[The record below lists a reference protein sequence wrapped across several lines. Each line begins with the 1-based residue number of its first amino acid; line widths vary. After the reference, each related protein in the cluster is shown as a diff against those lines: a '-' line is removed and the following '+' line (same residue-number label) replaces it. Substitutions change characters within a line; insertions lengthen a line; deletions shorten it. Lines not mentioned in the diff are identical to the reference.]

1 MNVAQDM
8 LMEFQT
14 TKLRERRGLHR
25 KPFVRPVKI
34 FIGRDEVD
42 CIAGFSRDVT
52 DKGLGLITQVAW
64 EPHKIAKIQ
73 VHSVF
78 GAPYEVRAEVRW
90 CEAFG
95 DDWFLTG
102 WSFLE

>member
-52 DKGLGLITQVAW
+52 DKGLGPITPVAW
-64 EPHKIAKIQ
+64 VPHKIAQIQ
-73 VHSVF
+73 GHSGF
-78 GAPYEVRAEVRW
+78 AAPYEDRGEVRW
-90 CEAFG
+90 CEAFRY
-95 DDWFLTG
+95 DWFLTG
-102 WSFLE
+102 GSFLD